1 MLSAIFRGHELFI
14 ALAVILSL
22 AAGAGTYAA
31 VRGKRERPFIWGLW
45 GACAAATLALTM
57 WSTGDGGGSAIC
69 TVNRDI
75 FEPFR
80 HTQGQWN
87 FCLLVPFG
95 LLGVVATRRPGLV
108 AGFSLLLPAAIE
120 TIQALA
126 PIGRACDTS
135 DFVANGAGGLAG
147 TALGALV
154 IVFLRGTPLPRGTA
168 RKGLIA
174 TGIATALMGAV
185 LYASADL
192 VVMNHTV
199 APPATSAQKAA
210 IDQRLREAFGGAYR
224 VTGYS
229 VTTTGFEDAATV
241 TAYFGNGMAE
251 LSWPDQWDFT
261 VQVMS
266 ATDEPSGAFS
276 VPGAAAGTAAAKRP
290 VGDKEAVLI
299 ARAYAD
305 RFAPWGTR
313 NAKVEV
319 ARPDDGGPPGWVVS
333 WRRYEG
339 EVVLPH
345 RFDVRID
352 EEGRVSELTE
362 RKVADPQLPPVRV
375 TEGEAWK
382 TFAKSFPERADAIE
396 EKPDPTLSAQF
407 RDGEW
412 RVDWLLVATTST
424 GSLEAAVDA
433 TDGSIHDPAEI
444 PLARYS
450 EVP

>member
-1 MLSAIFRGHELFI
+1 M
-14 ALAVILSL
+14 
-22 AAGAGTYAA
+22 
-31 VRGKRERPFIWGLW
+31 
-45 GACAAATLALTM
+45 
-57 WSTGDGGGSAIC
+57 
-69 TVNRDI
+69 
-75 FEPFR
+75 
-80 HTQGQWN
+80 
-87 FCLLVPFG
+87 
-95 LLGVVATRRPGLV
+95 VAYL
-108 AGFSLLLPAAIE
+108 SLLLPAAIE
-120 TIQALA
+120 TTQALA

-135 DFVANGAGGLAG
+135 DVVANGAGGLVG
-147 TALGALV
+147 TALAALV
-154 IVFLRGTPLPRGTA
+154 IVFLRCTPLPRGTA

-174 TGIATALMGAV
+174 TGIATALMGTV
-185 LYASADL
+185 LYASVDL

-199 APPATSAQKAA
+199 ASPATSAQKAA
-210 IDQRLREAFGGAYR
+210 IDQRLRGAFGGAYR
-224 VTGYS
+224 VTDYS
-229 VTTTGFEDAATV
+229 VTTTGFDDAATV

-266 ATDEPSGAFS
+266 ATDEPIEAFS
-276 VPGAAAGTAAAKRP
+276 VPGAAAGAGAAERP
-290 VGDKEAVLI
+290 VGDKDAVLI

-313 NAKVEV
+313 NAKVKV
-319 ARPDDGGPPGWVVS
+319 ARPDDGGLPGWLVS
-333 WRRYEG
+333 WRRYER

-444 PLARYS
+444 LLARNS